1 MLDIGIQIVYN
12 RLGFKFWRELGR
24 NGDETVY
31 TSLVGI
37 DFRIYCCGMRKQLAD
52 LCAF

>member
-12 RLGFKFWRELGR
+12 RRELGR

-37 DFRIYCCGMRKQLAD
+37 DFGIYCCGMRKQFAN